1 MSEKEQA
8 GHDAVA
14 GPVEPT
20 VMQRG
25 RDDSHEALR
34 RDAERYRWLR
44 NSGATIHRTLR
55 PGEER
60 ERVEVDAGAWTRRA
74 TLDEA
79 VDAAMRAHLGFRA
92 A

>member
-1 MSEKEQA
+1 MTEDTQGNA
-8 GHDAVA
+8 AVA
-14 GPVEPT
+14 GQVDRS
-20 VMQRG
+20 VMQRE
-25 RDDSHEALR
+25 RDDSPGALR

-44 NSGATIHRTLR
+44 NSGATIRRTLR

-60 ERVEVDAGAWTRRA
+60 ERVEVDAGAWIRRA

-79 VDAAMRAHLGFRA
+79 VDAAMREHLGFRA